1 MHHAAILLHTG
12 MILII
17 VSIPLTKRVS
27 MHLKTLQTALSKVRD
42 ERIKLTNEVLT
53 GMKVIKLQAW
63 ENEFENRIK
72 DVRERELEIFK
83 K

>member
-1 MHHAAILLHTG
+1 MA
-12 MILII
+12 LII
-17 VSIPLTKRVS
+17 LTIPLTGKVS
-27 MHLKTLQTALSKVRD
+27 MHLKTLQKALSTVRD

-63 ENEFENRIK
+63 EKEFESRIR

-83 K
+83 R